1 LGLGTYCTRVV
12 FIWWC
17 VLAMK
22 NIFVA
27 RREESFETYGQTSA
41 KQKSKLVSTAI
52 FWRFLVVEGGGFD
65 VLF

>member
-1 LGLGTYCTRVV
+1 MRACDEKYICGETRG
-12 FIWWC
+12 I
-17 VLAMK
+17 
-22 NIFVA
+22 
-27 RREESFETYGQTSA
+27 ESFETYGQTSA

>member
-1 LGLGTYCTRVV
+1 
-12 FIWWC
+12 
-17 VLAMK
+17 MK

>member
-1 LGLGTYCTRVV
+1 
-12 FIWWC
+12 
-17 VLAMK
+17 MK

-41 KQKSKLVSTAI
+41 KQKSKLVSTTI

>member
-1 LGLGTYCTRVV
+1 MKLLGVGYEEKTYLINW
-12 FIWWC
+12 FELW
-17 VLAMK
+17 
-22 NIFVA
+22 
-27 RREESFETYGQTSA
+27 REESIETYGQTSA